1 MLPKQRQLDIETSN
15 YEGPAD
21 SLVEN
26 NPVQIT
32 RSEQI

>member
-1 MLPKQRQLDIETSN
+1 MLPKLRQLDVETSN

-32 RSEQI
+32 HREQI